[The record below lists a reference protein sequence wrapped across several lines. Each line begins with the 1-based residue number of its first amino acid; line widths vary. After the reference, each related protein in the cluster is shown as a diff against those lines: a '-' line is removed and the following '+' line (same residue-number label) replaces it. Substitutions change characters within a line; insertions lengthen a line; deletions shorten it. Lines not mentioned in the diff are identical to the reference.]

1 MPALTLVPSSH
12 KFTVIVK
19 PSQAMRSILSR
30 HSHFRPKVA
39 IIEKLNQGRMG
50 FVPSSEDCGSWEVCY
65 DNDFSSATS
74 PTQTNTP
81 ISISSHPPFLNQQ
94 PPSHPLPSP
103 PIPSQNPFITPPSQ
117 PSLPYYYNP
126 IHLYRK
132 YHTKP
137 ELLLQQKTPYPLLPI
152 WKPKPLARS
161 STVQHHKITRRR
173 MVDKL
178 PIYDIDVRCLR
189 PYWRLL
195 DLHH

>member
-1 MPALTLVPSSH
+1 MPALTLVPSPH

-19 PSQAMRSILSR
+19 PSQAMRSILPR
-30 HSHFRPKVA
+30 HSHSSRLPPQGCHHRE
-39 IIEKLNQGRMG
+39 IESGRMG

-65 DNDFSSATS
+65 DDDFSSATS

-94 PPSHPLPSP
+94 PPSH

-137 ELLLQQKTPYPLLPI
+137 EMLLQQKNPYPLLPI

-161 STVQHHKITRRR
+161 STVQHHKIS
-173 MVDKL
+173 
-178 PIYDIDVRCLR
+178 
-189 PYWRLL
+189 
-195 DLHH
+195 